1 MLFDELLADYG
12 AGFWDFEEEEG
23 EAGGQLEEGTE
34 SAAESAEA
42 DPPLQ
47 GGEEGSEEAETEG
60 AVSDEEEEL
69 ELLRSNRAASGF
81 QCVTARKGGRFRA
94 E

>member
-1 MLFDELLADYG
+1 MRMRTLSSSWLTTVQAC
-12 AGFWDFEEEEG
+12 FWDFEEEAG
-23 EAGGQLEEGTE
+23 EVGGQLEEGTE

-60 AVSDEEEEL
+60 AVSV
-69 ELLRSNRAASGF
+69 R
-81 QCVTARKGGRFRA
+81 
-94 E
+94 